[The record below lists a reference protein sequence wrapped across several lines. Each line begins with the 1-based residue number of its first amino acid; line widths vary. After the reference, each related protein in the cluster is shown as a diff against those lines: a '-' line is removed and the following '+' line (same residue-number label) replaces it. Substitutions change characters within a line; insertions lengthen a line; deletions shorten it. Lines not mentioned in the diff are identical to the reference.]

1 MNYKKVTPTGVL
13 ILSADAPREDWLK
26 ERTKGITATDLPT
39 ILGLNKYRTALDVWT
54 DKVNP
59 NVEGF
64 EPAIGN
70 MEAAFWG
77 IELED
82 VVAKAWAKDNGF
94 SIRRVGIIAHEDAD
108 WQRASLDRLVSGCE
122 DGKCAVEVKTRSA
135 YVAAEWDAGV
145 PADVKAQV
153 FWQLHVSG
161 LDHIHVIALIGGQRL
176 VEHVVDATE
185 MSAEVGLTAAAQ
197 RMWDAV
203 QSGQPPVL
211 PAEQWTDAYLEAIH
225 PNRDGETEV
234 DTATMLMA
242 TEYEEVQQQI
252 KILTERK
259 DELKTKLVGALGEFE
274 SATWDGQPVYSYKST
289 TSKRLDSK
297 RLVEFYPNVEND
309 ERVWT
314 VSTTRIL
321 RVSGK
326 KGNK

>member
-1 MNYKKVTPTGVL
+1 MNTNKKVTPTGVL

-54 DKVNP
+54 DKVT
-59 NVEGF
+59 GGSGSF
-64 EPAIGN
+64 EPAIGSN
-70 MEAAFWG
+70 EAAFWG
-77 IELED
+77 IQLED
-82 VVAKAWAKDNGF
+82 VVAKAWAEQNGF
-94 SIRRVGIIAHEDAD
+94 SVRRVGIIAHEDAD
-108 WQRASLDRLVSGCE
+108 WQRASLDRLVSGCP
-122 DGKCAVEVKTRSA
+122 DGKCALEVKTRSA
-135 YVAAEWDAGV
+135 YVGADWDAGV

-153 FWQLHVSG
+153 LWQLHVSG
-161 LDHIHVIALIGGQRL
+161 LGHIHVIALIGGQRL
-176 VEHVVDATE
+176 VEHIVYGFTDIAEMIDAGK
-185 MSAEVGLTAAAQ
+185 S
-197 RMWDAV
+197 MWDAV

-211 PAEQWTDAYLEAIH
+211 PAEQWTDAYLDAIH

-234 DTATMLMA
+234 DTATMLTA

-274 SATWDGQPVYSYKST
+274 SATWDGQPVYSYKSST
-289 TSKRLDSK
+289 ARRLDSK
-297 RLVEFYPNVEND
+297 RLVEFYPDVEND

-314 VSTTRIL
+314 VSTTRTL
-321 RVSGK
+321 RVSNK